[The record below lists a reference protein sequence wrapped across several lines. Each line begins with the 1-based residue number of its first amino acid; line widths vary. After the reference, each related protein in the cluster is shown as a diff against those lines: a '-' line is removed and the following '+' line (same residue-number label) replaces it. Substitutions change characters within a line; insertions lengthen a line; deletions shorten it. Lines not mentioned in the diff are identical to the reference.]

1 MKLKHVF
8 LSSLFLSA
16 TFVACTN
23 DDFAESSAP
32 VNTKGAIALGEGFS
46 INVTKPGIANTRA
59 EFNEKLQPV
68 WEEGDQIGAA
78 WYHMVTKIE
87 DDKETVSPGGTSN
100 IGSVYGGLYSN
111 HPFTLSKGAGT
122 TGATFTS
129 PTNAFAGAY
138 ILYYN
143 YDPTVS
149 MKSDAI
155 PVKVDAKQVMD
166 CKTNTLAAVNDNMF
180 SYGVAK
186 FVPGGPKTGNFT
198 LTQVPVLWKLAF
210 RAKDQVLL
218 GMIKDLSIE
227 KVIVMATNAEGNYS
241 AGKSVLVTEGSIK
254 PGTTAPTVA
263 NYNDDELPA
272 AVYAPEAS
280 SEVDHFTLS
289 VENGNADYT
298 IKELNTLTKPFYFSM
313 LPFKADAKEVTI
325 KVVAKNG
332 MVFKTVYK
340 ESDEEGKKAL
350 AQVFNAEG
358 GAVAENGQVVLN
370 VTLDVT
376 EQDDVIYTESQF
388 KTKLEEAIASG
399 KNATLKIGE
408 DLELAEELVYSNAKN
423 SVTVT
428 VGSDNEK
435 HSITVPSLDI
445 TKGNLKFASPLIVK
459 GDAEISAHSKF
470 EAEELAVEGKMSAEG
485 VADIKAKA
493 IKELNIATSGEVTL
507 QGAVTTINNE
517 GTLEISNAKLKT
529 VNNSG
534 QRGNITIGATVEN
547 NGTFTNAAAVTIAAD
562 FKNNG
567 IFNQNGTLVANAKF
581 ENKAGATLNINLG
594 TNSMQFENAAATAN
608 PKKAAAVINVAKDAT
623 LTAEASSVNKGKI
636 VVNGTLA
643 EAAANALTQNDADAV
658 VEVSGTLTF
667 TATHT
672 AWTQGSIVMQST
684 DATVTGNAATE
695 KISLVINKDSDIS
708 GALTGVTDLIINGNY
723 TIKDGKAD
731 ILKKYNLC
739 LKGGTVTLEE
749 SMTMD
754 SGKTVTV
761 AGNVILTSAD
771 AQTLT
776 LVGTTNEVLR
786 GAKLTVAGKVTLAD
800 GSATIITHNNLEK
813 TGENA
818 TVTITQKNE
827 I

>member
-46 INVTKPGIANTRA
+46 INVTKPGIADTKA
-59 EFNEKLQPV
+59 EFNDKLQAV

-78 WYHMVTKIE
+78 WYHMVTGIE
-87 DDKETVSPGGTSN
+87 DDNETVSPGGISN
-100 IGSVYGGLYSN
+100 IGSSYGGLFSN

-122 TGATFTS
+122 TGAEFTS

-149 MKSDAI
+149 IKSDAI
-155 PVKVDAKQVMD
+155 PVEVKAKQVMD

-227 KVIVMATNAEGNYS
+227 KVIVMATNTEGDYS
-241 AGKSVLVTEGSIK
+241 ANKSVLVTKGEIK
-254 PGTTAPTVA
+254 PGTAPTVA
-263 NYNDDELPA
+263 NYNDNEIPA
-272 AVYAPEAS
+272 AKYDPVAA

-289 VENGNADYT
+289 VENGTADYT

-313 LPFKADAKEVTI
+313 LPFKGKAKEVTI

-340 ESDEEGKKAL
+340 ESDTEVGKMAL

-358 GAVAENGQVVLN
+358 GAVSENGQVVLN

-408 DLELAEELVYSNAKN
+408 DLELTEELVYSNAKN

-428 VGSDNEK
+428 VGSTKEK

-445 TKGNLKFASPLIVK
+445 TKGNLKFVSPLIVK
-459 GDAEISAHSKF
+459 GDADISAHSKF
-470 EAEELAVEGKMSAEG
+470 EAEELSVEGKMSAEG

-517 GTLEISNAKLKT
+517 GTLEISGAELKT

-534 QRGNITIGATVEN
+534 QRGNITINANVKN
-547 NGTFTNAAAVTIAAD
+547 NGTFTNAAAVTIAGN
-562 FKNNG
+562 FENNG
-567 IFNQNGTLVANAKF
+567 IFTQNGTLVANAKF
-581 ENKAGATLNINLG
+581 KNNSGATLNINLG
-594 TNSMQFENAAATAN
+594 ANTMQFENEAATAN
-608 PKKAAAVINVAKDAT
+608 PKKAAAVINVAKGAT
-623 LTAEASSVNKGKI
+623 LTAEAGSVNNGKI
-636 VVNGTLA
+636 VVNGTLN
-643 EAAANALTQNDADAV
+643 EAAADALTQTGANAV

-684 DATVTGNAATE
+684 DATVNGAATDR
-695 KISLVINKDSDIS
+695 ISLVINKDTDLTELAGK
-708 GALTGVTDLIINGNY
+708 GATDLIIDGNY
-723 TIKDGKAD
+723 TIENGKANN
-731 ILKKYNLC
+731 LKDYNLC
-739 LKGGTVTLEE
+739 LKGGTVTLGEA
-749 SMTMD
+749 MTME
-754 SGKTVTV
+754 SGKVVTV
-761 AGNVILTSAD
+761 AGNVILTSTA
-771 AQTLT
+771 AKTLT
-776 LVGTTNEVLR
+776 LDGSENEVLR
-786 GAKLTVAGKVTLAD
+786 GAKLTVAGMVTLT
-800 GSATIITHNNLEK
+800 GGTIITHNNLEK
-813 TGENA
+813 SGDKSS
-818 TVTITQKNE
+818 VTSTLDNKI
-827 I
+827 